1 LYFLCAF
8 FGLFFFSALVLTSV
22 AKSEIKVGKGSLTFN
37 AGINSQ
43 YISRGVD
50 QNKDKV
56 SPFVGADFTYPISSI
71 NFYVGAWTAA
81 QDNVTG
87 AGGQERDY
95 YLGLNTTAGLAT
107 FDVGYISYNYPGA
120 PTKDI
125 KQYGEWY
132 GKITLAPEKKPYT
145 FGAAYYMDD
154 TDGVKSGT
162 KTLDKDYYEFNA
174 TYDFGPV
181 QSQIIY
187 GVLDNDTTTKTVS
200 ISKELATVNFTFSYI
215 NAEKDSSVSNLNKNR
230 DYLTLSAKKTF

>member
-1 LYFLCAF
+1 MNKKIILSSFASLLFLSQA
-8 FGLFFFSALVLTSV
+8 AN
-22 AKSEIKVGKGSLTFN
+22 AEIKIGKGSLTFN

-50 QNKDKV
+50 QNKDKA
-56 SPFVGADFTYPISSI
+56 SPFVGADFTYPISNI
-71 NFYVGAWTAA
+71 NFYVGAWTGA

-95 YLGLNTTAGLAT
+95 YLGINTTAGLAT
-107 FDVGYISYNYPGA
+107 FDVGYASYNFPGA

-145 FGAAYYMDD
+145 FGAAYYIDD
-154 TDGVKSGT
+154 TDGVKSGRQ
-162 KTLDKDYYEFNA
+162 TLDKNYYEFNA

-215 NAEKDSSVSNLNKNR
+215 NAEKESSVSNLDRNR
-230 DYLTLSAKKTF
+230 DYLILSAKKVF